1 MASPRARGVLV
12 ASGLLLLASYAL
24 PAMHRAGG
32 GDFSSRGWIGLTYVA
47 ALVAALVAAGL
58 ARKGGRFGR
67 APGILA
73 LGVVVAVL
81 DPESRDAWDLRVRGR
96 VAALW
101 SAFFAAWAAGA
112 CLLRPSPAP
121 AS

>member
-1 MASPRARGVLV
+1 MILRALELREPG
-12 ASGLLLLASYAL
+12 
-24 PAMHRAGG
+24 
-32 GDFSSRGWIGLTYVA
+32 GWIGLTYVA

-58 ARKGGRFGR
+58 ARKGGRWGR

-73 LGVVVAVL
+73 LGVVVAVPAAWVLASL
-81 DPESRDAWDLRVRGR
+81 DPESRYAGDLRVRVR
-96 VAALW
+96 DASLWAAFL
-101 SAFFAAWAAGA
+101 AAWAAGA